1 MVHRVHVQVYTSLVG
16 CKMIGM
22 TQMFMAG
29 CKIRTL
35 WQEQHLFILTSGMRD
50 SFKIDVRMRKDAQLK
65 EKIIV
70 HESYMVNY
78 YFPNKTGSRLTF

>member
-1 MVHRVHVQVYTSLVG
+1 
-16 CKMIGM
+16 M

-35 WQEQHLFILTSGMRD
+35 WQEQYLFVLTGGMRD
-50 SFKIDVRMRKDAQLK
+50 SFKIDVRMCKDVQLK

-70 HESYMVNY
+70 HGCYMVNY
-78 YFPNKTGSRLTF
+78 YSPNKTGSRLTF